1 MSAINDREHV
11 NNAIYDT
18 LADRWYEAWDDPVAL
33 LRQETQAK
41 LAWAIPLMLRMG
53 SASVLDIGCGAGF
66 VSNDLA
72 KAGFQVTGVDFS
84 HESLDVARRH
94 APEQNAPR
102 YEWGDAYAIPFD
114 EKTFDAVVAF
124 DFLEHVTSPEKI
136 IREVKR
142 VLRPGGLFL
151 FHTFNRNPLAHLV
164 IIKGVEWFVKNTP
177 PQMHTIELFIRP
189 SELAVLLRDNDF
201 AKPEFHGLRPVVNR
215 AFFDLL
221 RTGVVSPGFR
231 FTMTPS
237 TLLSYCGSS
246 VSMP

>member
-1 MSAINDREHV
+1 MSATDDRQHI

-18 LADRWYEAWDDPVAL
+18 LANRWYDAWDDPVAL
-33 LRQETQAK
+33 LRQENHAK
-41 LAWAIPLMLRMG
+41 LAWAIPLMLRNG
-53 SASVLDIGCGAGF
+53 VSSVLDIGCGAGF

-72 KAGFQVTGVDFS
+72 KAGFRVTGVDFS
-84 HESLDVARRH
+84 RETLDVARHH

-102 YEWGDAYAIPFD
+102 YEWGDAYALPFN
-114 EKTFDAVVAF
+114 ENAFDAVVAF
-124 DFLEHVTSPEKI
+124 DFLEHVTSPKKI
-136 IREVKR
+136 ILEVKR

-177 PQMHTIELFIRP
+177 PQMHRIELFIRP
-189 SELAVLLRDNDF
+189 SELDRMLRDNDF
-201 AKPEFHGLRPVVNR
+201 SKPEFQGVRPIINR
-215 AFFDLL
+215 AFFELL

-231 FTMTPS
+231 FTMTSS

-246 VSMP
+246 VSLQ